1 MLNKPMLEK
10 TLFEIKSHS
19 IQTCSNTMLN
29 NFKKIKRKA
38 RVSLILYNVMNYSDF
53 FLT

>member
-1 MLNKPMLEK
+1 MQKKGKRNSKLQKLKELYDHSKKMLNKPMFEK

-29 NFKKIKRKA
+29 NF
-38 RVSLILYNVMNYSDF
+38 
-53 FLT
+53 